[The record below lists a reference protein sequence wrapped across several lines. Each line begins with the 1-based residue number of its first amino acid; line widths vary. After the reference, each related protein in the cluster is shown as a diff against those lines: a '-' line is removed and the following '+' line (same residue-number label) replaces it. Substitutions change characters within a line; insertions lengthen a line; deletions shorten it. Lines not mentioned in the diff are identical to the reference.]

1 MGCLGSSSGA
11 LKAPSG
17 LLGGVLWHSQGSG
30 VDLRGFWGGQ
40 KLANTAPAHQNKPPD
55 HTAPDPPDASHSAAE
70 SPETVLDCISG
81 PP

>member
-1 MGCLGSSSGA
+1 MAFSRIKSGFEEV
-11 LKAPSG
+11 LK
-17 LLGGVLWHSQGSG
+17 V
-30 VDLRGFWGGQ
+30 GGQ

-70 SPETVLDCISG
+70 SAESPETILDCISG